1 MEKIAQFYK
10 VSEEQFINHILIK
23 MTSDD
28 LNGKMLSVQSGDAFA
43 QGIFLPYGITVDDDA
58 DGQREG
64 GFGSTTGK

>member
-1 MEKIAQFYK
+1 M
-10 VSEEQFINHILIK
+10 IK

-28 LNGKMLSVQSGDAFA
+28 RQGKLLAVQSGDAFA